1 MRCPVRE
8 RMTDGHSTAL
18 GSAPSSRHFL
28 WGPPRLG
35 GSPGPAARARACCA
49 MGGDRPPSGRRG
61 CAQPLHH
68 LARVQVRPDAACRC
82 LTQEARG
89 EGDRAAVSV
98 IVLVSIIPSFESLPA
113 RAGGHRWSHNLLTS
127 VRICGSPPARVSLC
141 FPHSVSSGLGGQ
153 REENQHP
160 LAIRGSAIV
169 GGEPVSW
176 GPPGP

>member
-1 MRCPVRE
+1 MDTRRPS
-8 RMTDGHSTAL
+8 GAL
-18 GSAPSSRHFL
+18 QARDTSSGGPLGWVGAQAPLR
-28 WGPPRLG
+28 
-35 GSPGPAARARACCA
+35 A
-49 MGGDRPPSGRRG
+49 MGGDRPPPPSGRRG

-68 LARVQVRPDAACRC
+68 LAGVQVRRVAACRC
-82 LTQEARG
+82 LTHEARG
-89 EGDRAAVSV
+89 EGDRAAISV

-160 LAIRGSAIV
+160 FAIRGSAIV

>member
-1 MRCPVRE
+1 MDTRRPSGALQARDTSSGGPSAGWEPRPRCASAGVLR
-8 RMTDGHSTAL
+8 DGR
-18 GSAPSSRHFL
+18 GPS
-28 WGPPRLG
+28 
-35 GSPGPAARARACCA
+35 PA
-49 MGGDRPPSGRRG
+49 GRRG

-89 EGDRAAVSV
+89 EGDRAAISV

-141 FPHSVSSGLGGQ
+141 FPHSMSSGLGGQ

-160 LAIRGSAIV
+160 FAIRGSAIV

>member
-49 MGGDRPPSGRRG
+49 MGGDRPPRVGVDAHSLSITWQG
-61 CAQPLHH
+61 
-68 LARVQVRPDAACRC
+68 VQVRPDAACRC
-82 LTQEARG
+82 LMQEARG
-89 EGDRAAVSV
+89 EGDRAAISV

-113 RAGGHRWSHNLLTS
+113 RAGGRRWSHNLLTS

-160 LAIRGSAIV
+160 FAIRGSAIV

>member
-1 MRCPVRE
+1 MDTRRPS
-8 RMTDGHSTAL
+8 GAL
-18 GSAPSSRHFL
+18 QARDTSSGGPSAG
-28 WGPPRLG
+28 WEPRPHCA
-35 GSPGPAARARACCA
+35 SPGVLLDGRGPSPA
-49 MGGDRPPSGRRG
+49 GRRG

-68 LARVQVRPDAACRC
+68 LAGVQVRREAACRC

-160 LAIRGSAIV
+160 FAIRGSAIM

>member
-1 MRCPVRE
+1 MDTRRPSGALQARDTSSGGPSAGWEPRPRC
-8 RMTDGHSTAL
+8 A
-18 GSAPSSRHFL
+18 SAGVLR
-28 WGPPRLG
+28 
-35 GSPGPAARARACCA
+35 A

-68 LARVQVRPDAACRC
+68 LAGVQVRPDAACRC

-89 EGDRAAVSV
+89 EGDRAAISV

-160 LAIRGSAIV
+160 FAIRGSAIV

>member
-1 MRCPVRE
+1 MDTRRPSGALQARDTSSGGPLGWVGAQAPLRE
-8 RMTDGHSTAL
+8 RGRAAHDGR
-18 GSAPSSRHFL
+18 GPS
-28 WGPPRLG
+28 PRT
-35 GSPGPAARARACCA
+35 
-49 MGGDRPPSGRRG
+49 SGRRG

-68 LARVQVRPDAACRC
+68 LAGVQVRPDAACRC

-89 EGDRAAVSV
+89 EGDRAAISV

-160 LAIRGSAIV
+160 FAIRGSAIV
-169 GGEPVSW
+169 GGESVSW

>member
-1 MRCPVRE
+1 MDPRRPSGALQARDTSSGGPLGWVGAQAPLRE
-8 RMTDGHSTAL
+8 
-18 GSAPSSRHFL
+18 
-28 WGPPRLG
+28 
-35 GSPGPAARARACCA
+35 RACCA

-68 LARVQVRPDAACRC
+68 LAGVQVRRDAACRC

-89 EGDRAAVSV
+89 EGDRAAISV
-98 IVLVSIIPSFESLPA
+98 IVLVSIIPSFEPLPA

-127 VRICGSPPARVSLC
+127 VRIWGSPPARVSLC

-160 LAIRGSAIV
+160 FAIRGSAIV